1 MEPNQWDSR
10 GGQMG
15 LEKHTKKNPTS
26 GPQVLETGLNLSCL
40 SCSFDAFRET
50 EDGNMVT

>member
-10 GGQMG
+10 GADG
-15 LEKHTKKNPTS
+15 LRKTYKKNPTS
-26 GPQVLETGLNLSCL
+26 VPQVLETGLNLSCL

-50 EDGNMVT
+50 EGGNMVT